1 MKKVM
6 LDNGY
11 IGLLASINSDGV
23 ATILH
28 IDQHGQEREV
38 IGHIFKY
45 Y

>member
-6 LDNGY
+6 LDTGY
-11 IGLLASINSDGV
+11 IGFLVSISSDGV

-38 IGHIFKY
+38 NGYIFKY